1 MLLVMSEPEN
11 IPRPERQQGEQ
22 TPSGQRPPQS
32 EPESAERPR
41 AAEPQS
47 EPAPEQTPQPQAGT
61 AHPES
66 AGQTRVL
73 AGAGAPAM
81 GAPGQAPP
89 AWQPQGPPPGYGA
102 PGAPAH
108 PPKKGRGK
116 LVAAALA
123 LVLISGAAGGV
134 AGWALS
140 GTEGGT
146 TNVQSV
152 SMDAGNG
159 MTYTEIVDRVTPS
172 VVTIVTDIAEG
183 SGVVYSNDGY
193 IVTNNHVVD
202 GASSVEVRFSDGST
216 AEAEVVA
223 TDSTQDLAVLKV
235 DGVDDLTPIEFGDSD
250 SLQVGD
256 ATVAIG
262 SPLGLEGTVTTGIVS
277 ALDRTM
283 SLGGQEESP
292 FGQRQQSAQ
301 TLSGLIQTDA
311 AINSGNSGGALV
323 NGEGQ
328 LIGIN
333 TAIVTPSSG
342 NVGLGFAIP
351 SNTVRDVV
359 QQLIENGSVERG
371 FLGVS
376 LADTQGN
383 GAMIVEVEPDSPAA
397 EAGLEAGDVITAIDG
412 TAVAGASEVAAMVQS
427 TPSGTE
433 VTINYIRND
442 QEQSAEVTLASR

>member
-1 MLLVMSEPEN
+1 MSEPEN
-11 IPRPERQQGEQ
+11 IPRPEREPGEQ

-32 EPESAERPR
+32 EPE
-41 AAEPQS
+41 AA
-47 EPAPEQTPQPQAGT
+47 AEQTPQPQT
-61 AHPES
+61 PQSEP

-81 GAPGQAPP
+81 SAPGQAPP
-89 AWQPQGPPPGYGA
+89 AWHPQGPPPGYGM
-102 PGAPAH
+102 PGAPVS

-123 LVLISGAAGGV
+123 LVLISGGAGGV

-140 GTEGGT
+140 GGEGGT

-159 MTYTEIVDRVTPS
+159 MTYTEIVDKVTPS

-183 SGVVYSNDGY
+183 SGVVYSDDGY

-202 GASSVEVRFSDGST
+202 GASTVEVRFSDGDT

-235 DGVDDLTPIEFGDSD
+235 DGMDDLTPIEFGDSD

-283 SLGGQEESP
+283 SLGGQEDSP
-292 FGQRQQSAQ
+292 FGEQQQSAQ

-323 NGEGQ
+323 NGEGE

-351 SNTVRDVV
+351 SDTVQDVV
-359 QQLIENGSVERG
+359 QQLIENGSVEQG

-383 GAMIVEVEPDSPAA
+383 GAMVVEVEPDSPAA

-412 TAVAGASEVAAMVQS
+412 TAVTGASEVAAMVQS

-433 VTINYIRND
+433 VAIDYTRND
-442 QEQSAEVTLASR
+442 EEQSTQVTLSSR